1 MNDRKA
7 GIGMHGHSV
16 QVIAGFISS
25 TIFIS
30 GNFPML
36 FKALKTKDMHS
47 YSMGQLI
54 LGNMGNTVY
63 WLYVASLPVGP
74 IWLLQGFFSLSSATM
89 LLCYLR
95 YEKKCFDFR
104 VVGALAVRA
113 ASRVVDILLAAAPKA
128 IDPGIVPA
136 IEQRDRHVR
145 LVSTGRQDLL
155 RQNVSN
161 MKKAP

>member
-1 MNDRKA
+1 
-7 GIGMHGHSV
+7 MHGHSV

-36 FKALKTKDMHS
+36 LKALKTKDMHS

-95 YEKKCFDFR
+95 YEKKWLRF
-104 VVGALAVRA
+104 GILEALRA
-113 ASRVVDILLAAAPKA
+113 QAALRVVDILLAAAPKA
-128 IDPGIVPA
+128 IDAGIRRA
-136 IEQRDRHVR
+136 IKQRHGHVG
-145 LVSTGRQDLL
+145 LVSTGQQDLL
-155 RQNVSN
+155 RQNVPN